1 MFLLAIPYF
10 FMIELGA
17 TWLYFMQVSLLG
29 IIWASIFATQGTL
42 FSELFPAK
50 ARYTGLSF
58 GYQMAAA
65 IVGFGPMMWATMAG
79 LAISLILSLFTP
91 NTKNESQYDD
101 NVEKVGKS
109 IENLL
114 QYEVSAETTTVK
126 KEKSLQV

>member
-1 MFLLAIPYF
+1 MFVLVIPYF

-65 IVGFGPMMWATMAG
+65 IVGFGPKMWATMAG

-91 NTKNESQYDD
+91 KTKMNH
-101 NVEKVGKS
+101 NMTITLKKLGKVLEIYRNSK
-109 IENLL
+109 
-114 QYEVSAETTTVK
+114 
-126 KEKSLQV
+126 